1 MSYRKK
7 RECVAMLLAGGVG
20 SRLYRLTDK
29 IAKPAVSFGG
39 KYKIIDFTLSNCTNS
54 GIDTVGILTQ
64 YRPLVLNEYIG
75 NGQSW
80 KLDSSDGGVVM
91 LPPYQAKSGADWYKG
106 TANAIYQNI
115 EFIDRYMPDYVLIL
129 SGDHI
134 YRMDYDKMLE
144 QHKASDVDCTVATI
158 KVPYS
163 EASRFGILSS
173 DERGRITDFEEKPT
187 VPKSNNASMGIYIFN
202 TEILKKYLTDDAN
215 DKSSSHD
222 FGKNIIPKML
232 ENGEKLYSYS
242 FEGYWKDVGTLDS
255 YLESH
260 MDLLGK
266 PPQFDI
272 WDENFPIYTKD
283 RALPPHFVGENAE
296 IQNSIIGAGCEI
308 EGKVKN
314 SVIFENADIGKDA
327 EIYGSVVLEDAGITL
342 KSKIEKSIVD
352 VDFSGEKKKNNSQKI
367 ARNARRDVCGI
378 IFSNLHDKNVPEL
391 TRCRT
396 MAAIPFAARYRL
408 VDFPLSSMVHSGIK
422 NIKIIAHHN
431 YNSLMEHIGSGR
443 DFGLSVDFGG
453 IKILPP
459 YIRAFLNQENG
470 LYGSRLEA
478 LIGIKDV
485 IERTKEKYIVL
496 SDCDVVGNV
505 DLNDIIDH
513 HIKKGADMTIAV
525 KKISKYDFVRD
536 TVIIDSDKNNR
547 ICDVRRED
555 MHLNSESE
563 ENLNIWVANT
573 EYLKLILRDALAHGY
588 RSFTRDV
595 LRRNLSR
602 DKFVIYRCDEPIVK
616 ISSLRE
622 YFNVHMSLLSD
633 ENFRHSL
640 FGKEGMPVFSKT
652 SSISPTKYQ
661 DSAKVKN
668 SLVAEGCVIEGEIE
682 NCVVFEGVYI
692 GKGAKVKNSVLLPY
706 TSVDDFSNLNC
717 VVTEKN
723 SKIEKESQLFG
734 CFELPFY
741 VQGELVYR

>member
-20 SRLYRLTDK
+20 SRLYKLTDK

-54 GIDTVGILTQ
+54 GIDTVGVLTQ
-64 YRPLVLNEYIG
+64 YRPLVLNEYIA

-80 KLDSSDGGVVM
+80 KLDASDGGVVM
-91 LPPYQAKSGADWYKG
+91 LPPYQAKSGADWYQG

-115 EFIDRYMPDYVLIL
+115 EFIEGYMPDYVLIL

-134 YRMDYDKMLE
+134 YRMDYEKMLE
-144 QHKASDVDCTVATI
+144 QHKASDADCTVATI

-173 DERGRITDFEEKPT
+173 DESGRITDFEEKPT
-187 VPKSNNASMGIYIFN
+187 EPKSNNASMGIYIFG
-202 TEILKKYLTDDAN
+202 TEILKKYLIEDAN

-232 ENGEKLYSYS
+232 ASGERMFAYE

-255 YLESH
+255 YLEAH
-260 MDLLGK
+260 TDLLGETPK
-266 PPQFDI
+266 FEI
-272 WDENFPIYTKD
+272 CDENFTIFTRD

-296 IQNSIIGAGCEI
+296 IQNSIIGAGCKI
-308 EGKVKN
+308 DGKVKN
-314 SVIFENADIGKDA
+314 SVIFENAEIGKEA
-327 EIYGSVVLEDAGITL
+327 EVYGSVVLEDANLNL
-342 KSKIEKSIVD
+342 KSKIENSIVD
-352 VDFSGEKKKNNSQKI
+352 VDFSGKKDQRQPQDLPRKT
-367 ARNARRDVCGI
+367 RRDVCGI
-378 IFSNLHDKNVPEL
+378 IFSNLHDKNVAEL

-408 VDFPLSSMVHSGIK
+408 VDFPLSSMIHSGIK

-459 YIRAFLNQENG
+459 YIRAFLNQEKG

-485 IERTKEKYIVL
+485 IEHTKEKYIVL
-496 SDCDVVGNV
+496 SDCDVVGNI
-505 DLNDIIDH
+505 DLNDIIDD
-513 HIKKGADMTIAV
+513 HIKRGSDMTIAV
-525 KKISKYDFVRD
+525 KKIAKDGYVRD
-536 TVIIDSDKNNR
+536 TVIIDSDSRGR
-547 ICDVRRED
+547 IYDVRREEGCMYSGGD
-555 MHLNSESE
+555 

-595 LRRNLSR
+595 LVRNVSK
-602 DKFVIYRCDEPIVK
+602 DKFTVYRYDEPIVK
-616 ISSLRE
+616 ISSLKE
-622 YFNVHMSLLSD
+622 YFNIHMSLLNDKS
-633 ENFRHSL
+633 FRDSL
-640 FGKEGMPVFSKT
+640 FGKDGRTVFSKT
-652 SSISPTKYQ
+652 SSITPTKYQ

-668 SLVAEGCVIEGEIE
+668 SLVAEGCIIEGEIE
-682 NCVVFEGVYI
+682 NCVVFDGVYI

-706 TSVDDFSNLNC
+706 TSVGECANINC

-723 SKIEKESQLFG
+723 SRIEKSSKLFG

-741 VQGELVYR
+741 IQGEPVYR